1 VTITKAI
8 TIVAVVALAAILIV
22 SLTTQAPKATTQG
35 PVPAT
40 SADLATGRPAVY
52 EFSTDS

>member
-1 VTITKAI
+1 MTITKAI

-22 SLTTQAPKATTQG
+22 SLTTQAPTATTQG